1 MRAHDAGG
9 NLLDEGGED
18 LVLHAQEQLQL
29 LLQHRRDARSKR
41 QRRRTDDAI
50 AATLLEGERS
60 QRVAL
65 QEVERLEMTATTRHS
80 RGL

>member
-1 MRAHDAGG
+1 MHAHDAGG
-9 NLLDEGGED
+9 DLLDEGGED

-41 QRRRTDDAI
+41 QRRRTDDPV
-50 AATLLEGERS
+50 AATLLEGERG

>member
-1 MRAHDAGG
+1 MHAHDAGG
-9 NLLDEGGED
+9 DLLDEGGED

-41 QRRRTDDAI
+41 QRRRTDDPV
-50 AATLLEGERS
+50 AATLLEGERG

-65 QEVERLEMTATTRHS
+65 QEVERLEMTATTRPS

>member
-1 MRAHDAGG
+1 MHAHDAGG
-9 NLLDEGGED
+9 DLLDEGGED

-29 LLQHRRDARSKR
+29 FLQHRRDARSKR
-41 QRRRTDDAI
+41 QRRRTDDPV
-50 AATLLEGERS
+50 AATLFEGERG